1 MADKPKLK
9 YRVIPARNP
18 STGAALLR
26 PVIAE
31 RDTLR
36 TDQVVEYALNAGYV
50 RGQFHDMRGALNGFI
65 EAIQQLGRDGKS
77 INLNDWLRIH
87 GELTGSVD
95 ATRQLSAKNG
105 YKVAITPLKELKRSV
120 NDFSWTN
127 VDAVEGAVKI
137 DHVYYADATEDFVIK
152 NGAAIVINGK
162 NLKFDAS
169 LGDKL
174 TFSWTDSDG
183 EAQSAEVAP
192 SSSDAFRM
200 SIAWPAAL
208 AEVAA
213 GTEVTLELRS
223 RNGVKDAPEQVV
235 TKKVKLVG

>member
-1 MADKPKLK
+1 MAEKPKLK

-18 STGAALLR
+18 STGAAL
-26 PVIAE
+26 
-31 RDTLR
+31 LR

-120 NDFSWTN
+120 GDFSWTN
-127 VDAVEGAVKI
+127 VDAAEDAVKI

-152 NGAAIVINGK
+152 RSAPIVINGK

-169 LGDKL
+169 LGDRL
-174 TFSWTDSDG
+174 TLSWTDEDG
-183 EAQSAEVAP
+183 ETQSAAVTP
-192 SSSDAFRM
+192 SANDAFRM
-200 SIAWPAAL
+200 TVAWPAAL
-208 AEVAA
+208 AEVDA

-235 TKKVKLVG
+235 AKKLKLVA